1 MQMNK
6 ILESLRSWVA
16 VYHLRMM
23 VVPGASGFFQEL
35 LGVEG
40 LDGGEGDRKLCVT
53 ICLLAVLCQRRKVLL
68 SQYGQRLSL
77 AV

>member
-1 MQMNK
+1 
-6 ILESLRSWVA
+6 
-16 VYHLRMM
+16 MM

-53 ICLLAVLCQRRKVLL
+53 ICLLAVLCQRRNVLL
-68 SQYGQRLSL
+68 RQYGQRLSL
-77 AV
+77 AVNRNLKLLSLEFLVQ